1 MIFNGSLTPRR
12 MTLDQPSSNARNF
25 FIAAAVLATVS
36 GCTDGPFFQMK
47 KMNPYIQSQW
57 KKDREKT
64 VVYSQRLEEMRLL
77 KRQLPSMNEEEQAR
91 WVATLN
97 DVLKKE
103 TSPSL
108 RREAVLTLS
117 VVSKRADA
125 LRAIAPMAQDDNE
138 SVRLAV
144 VHALEKSNTSDA
156 TTTLLSMAQS
166 DRSNNVRLT
175 ATQSLGQHKTDE
187 VRRFLASKLEDRS
200 TAMQYSASLAL
211 KVQTGKNYGG
221 DIEAWKQYLQGD
233 EVPEPPVSI
242 AERIQSTFR

>member
-1 MIFNGSLTPRR
+1 
-12 MTLDQPSSNARNF
+12 MTLVQPSTKVRF
-25 FIAAAVLATVS
+25 LLIASAMLATLS
-36 GCTDGPFFQMK
+36 GCTDGPFFQLK
-47 KMNPYIQSQW
+47 KINPYIQSQW

-64 VVYSQRLEEMRLL
+64 VVYSQRMDEMRLL

-91 WVATLN
+91 WVATLD

-108 RREAVLTLS
+108 RREAVLTLAAVNQRS
-117 VVSKRADA
+117 DA
-125 LRAIAPMAQDDNE
+125 LRTIVPIARDENE
-138 SVRLAV
+138 TVRLAV
-144 VHALEKSNTSDA
+144 VHALEKNNTSDSTA
-156 TTTLLSMAQS
+156 TLLSLAQS

-175 ATQSLGQHKTDE
+175 ATKSLGQHKTNE
-187 VRRFLASKLEDRS
+187 VRQFLASKLEDRS

-211 KVQTGKNYGG
+211 KEQTGKNYGG

-242 AERIQSTFR
+242 AERMQSMFR